1 MSKTV
6 IETHRLTKRYH
17 ARCAVDCL
25 NLCVSRGSV
34 FGFLGPNGAGK
45 TTTINML
52 LGNVRPSSGQGWVL
66 GCPLG
71 ETGVRRRIGFLPEKT
86 LFYPF
91 LTAREFL
98 RAMGL
103 LAGMQRVH
111 VERRIPEALTLVG
124 LADRID
130 ERIGSY
136 SRGMQ
141 QRLGLAQAI
150 LHEPELVILDEP
162 TSALDPIGRRDVRD
176 LILHLKERGC
186 TVFLNSHLLSEIEM
200 TCDEVAILKEG
211 RVAAAGRLNDLLALH
226 QTVEVE
232 VDCLTEAAMSA
243 LRAISPKIKMM
254 GMPPK
259 HLTIYLRHEE
269 DIPEIAC
276 AIVQN
281 GGRLRSLV
289 PRRESLEELFVR
301 VVEGDKAD

>member
-1 MSKTV
+1 MSETV
-6 IETHRLTKRYH
+6 IETRKLTKRYR
-17 ARCAVDCL
+17 ARYAVDAL
-25 NLCVSRGSV
+25 DLCVSQGSV

-52 LGNVRPSSGQGWVL
+52 LGNARPTSGQGWVL
-66 GCPLG
+66 GRPIG
-71 ETGVRRRIGFLPEKT
+71 ETGVRQRIGFLPEKT

-98 RAMGL
+98 CAMGL
-103 LAGMQRVH
+103 LAGMSRAD
-111 VERRIPEALTLVG
+111 VEVRIPKALHLVG
-124 LADRID
+124 LGDRID

-211 RVAAAGRLNDLLALH
+211 RVAAAGRLNDLLAFH

-232 VDCLTEAAMSA
+232 VDALTEAAMSA
-243 LRAISPKIKMM
+243 LRVISPKIKMT

-259 HLTIYLRHEE
+259 RMTVYLRSEE
-269 DIPEIAC
+269 DIPEVAC

-281 GGRLRSLV
+281 GGRLLSLV

-301 VVEGDKAD
+301 VIEEDK